1 MSDLTIPTPS
11 GLPGFD
17 DGRNGAKIR
26 EIEQAAA
33 RLSMKG
39 EIAKDVRQGVLG
51 GGICVRY
58 FTCGWTSK
66 ANKQTLHAC
75 ISRSSVDIDDFS
87 RFEGRLL
94 ARQPI

>member
-1 MSDLTIPTPS
+1 MSDLTIPTPP

-33 RLSMKG
+33 RLSMGG

-51 GGICVRY
+51 GGGDMREV
-58 FTCGWTSK
+58 FHVWVD
-66 ANKQTLHAC
+66 KQ
-75 ISRSSVDIDDFS
+75 D
-87 RFEGRLL
+87 E
-94 ARQPI
+94 